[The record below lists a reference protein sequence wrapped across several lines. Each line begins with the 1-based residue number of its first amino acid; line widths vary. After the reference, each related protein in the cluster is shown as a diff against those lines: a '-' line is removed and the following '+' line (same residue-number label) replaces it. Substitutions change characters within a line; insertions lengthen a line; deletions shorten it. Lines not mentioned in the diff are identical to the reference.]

1 MELIQSVMKI
11 TSAANQPRK
20 VGLSLHCDVIQVG
33 LSQAMSGAPAGFQP
47 RRAGCQ
53 FLRKSPVNT
62 LMPHFAQ
69 LSADE
74 QTRYF
79 ALVAQALGVRRH
91 FDLLLWLQGDV
102 QHFLPHEIM
111 LAAWGDFRLGLIA
124 HDIVSA
130 LPGVRTQR
138 TSVASVS
145 PMLSGLFK
153 RWFESGRKPFTVRV
167 GEAGFVL
174 DDSTL
179 DADLG
184 GALRNVRSALVHGI
198 CDERGR
204 HDCLYVLFS
213 SHAVHGD
220 GARATMEILLPYLD
234 MALRQVPQL
243 RTVPANDEESA
254 AAPFETQE
262 HGLTE
267 REIQIMAWVKAGKT
281 NQEIG
286 MILDISAF
294 TVKNHLKRIFKKL
307 AVYNR
312 MQAVAK
318 FEAVSLNGAN

>member
-1 MELIQSVMKI
+1 MQLMQSVTKI
-11 TSAANQPRK
+11 TSVAIEPRK
-20 VGLSLHCDVIQVG
+20 PGLSLHCDVIQVG
-33 LSQAMSGAPAGFQP
+33 LVQAISGAAGRLQL

-53 FLRKSPVNT
+53 FPRKSPVNP
-62 LMPHFAQ
+62 LMPCFSK

-79 ALVAQALGVRRH
+79 ALLGQALGVRRH

-102 QHFLPHEIM
+102 QHFLPHDIM

-153 RWFESGRKPFTVRV
+153 SWFESGRKPFAVRV

-174 DDSTL
+174 DDSAL

-204 HDCLYVLFS
+204 HDVLYVLFDS
-213 SHAVHGD
+213 RAVHTEPMIT
-220 GARATMEILLPYLD
+220 AMHYLLPYLD
-234 MALRQVPQL
+234 TALRQVPQL
-243 RTVPANDEESA
+243 RADADAACDVAPES
-254 AAPFETQE
+254 PE
-262 HGLTE
+262 HGLSERE
-267 REIQIMAWVKAGKT
+267 REIMTWLKAGKT

-294 TVKNHLKRIFKKL
+294 TVKNHLKRIYRKL
-307 AVYNR
+307 GVFNR
-312 MQAVAK
+312 MQAVTRYDN
-318 FEAVSLNGAN
+318 LLQTNGAH

>member
-1 MELIQSVMKI
+1 
-11 TSAANQPRK
+11 
-20 VGLSLHCDVIQVG
+20 
-33 LSQAMSGAPAGFQP
+33 MS
-47 RRAGCQ
+47 
-53 FLRKSPVNT
+53 
-62 LMPHFAQ
+62 HFSH
-69 LSADE
+69 LTADD
-74 QTRYF
+74 QKRYF
-79 ALVAQALGVRRH
+79 ALVEQALAVRRH

-111 LAAWGDFRLGLIA
+111 LCAWGDFRLGLIA

-138 TSVASVS
+138 ASVAAVS
-145 PMLSGLFK
+145 PLLSGLFK
-153 RWFESGRKPFTVRV
+153 RWIELKRKPFALAV
-167 GEAGFVL
+167 GADGFAL
-174 DDSTL
+174 DDSAL
-179 DADLG
+179 DGELG
-184 GALRNVRSALVHGI
+184 GALGNMRSALVHGI

-213 SHAVHGD
+213 SDIVHGE

-234 MALRQVPQL
+234 TALRQVPQL
-243 RTVPANDEESA
+243 HIEQEEVEEL
-254 AAPFETQE
+254 APPPYDTQE

-267 REIQIMAWVKAGKT
+267 REIQIMTWVKAGKT

-318 FEAVSLNGAN
+318 FEAVSL